1 MDAGLK
7 KDANGV
13 RLRIDNLPIPYD
25 DNFVRA
31 AQLIQQMLKRVGV
44 QVEIRNFDVGTYF
57 AKLATDRDFD
67 TASAF
72 AAAFS
77 DPQVGVFRRF
87 WSKAKATVLG
97 GNSSNYVSAETDRL
111 IEATLIEGDLA
122 KRRQLIHD
130 FQVQVQKDI
139 PSIPLLELQF
149 VRVISPRLT
158 GVNDTPYGSYAPV
171 TDVAF
176 KDA

>member
-1 MDAGLK
+1 MLDDAGLK

-25 DNFVRA
+25 ENFVRA

-77 DPQVGVFRRF
+77 DPQVGQVTLPSGQRKDVRKLLQLLK
-87 WSKAKATVLG
+87 SAKYKIASCSVLG
-97 GNSSNYVSAETDRL
+97 ASM
-111 IEATLIEGDLA
+111 
-122 KRRQLIHD
+122 
-130 FQVQVQKDI
+130 
-139 PSIPLLELQF
+139 
-149 VRVISPRLT
+149 
-158 GVNDTPYGSYAPV
+158 
-171 TDVAF
+171 
-176 KDA
+176 